1 VVTEASLPYQLSG
14 LVDTG
19 LVVRGNE
26 KQAILFEMLDHVEHV
41 VVVAGMSLLDAG
53 PDWRLVS
60 VLLSKSSF
68 FIHVG
73 ASDKLDAEVVPKN
86 FGGCDFVLDNLSHSL
101 EVALVAI
108 HYYMLVTSVVLVRE
122 LLAAGFDGG
131 LHEGLLGVNI
141 KHAVP
146 FLCKSSDCGDSL
158 SELFKYLQVVL

>member
-1 VVTEASLPYQLSG
+1 MVTEASLPYQLGG
-14 LVDTG
+14 LIDTG

-26 KQAILFEMLDHVEHV
+26 KQAILFKMLDHMEHV
-41 VVVAGMSLLDAG
+41 VVVASMGLLDAG

-60 VLLSKSSF
+60 VLLSKRSF

-73 ASDKLDAEVVPKN
+73 ASDKLDAEVVPEH
-86 FGGCDFVLDNLSHSL
+86 FGGGDFILDNLSHSL
-101 EVALVAI
+101 EVALVTI
-108 HYYMLVTSVVLVRE
+108 HYYMLVTSIVLVRE
-122 LLAAGFDGG
+122 LLAAGFYGS

>member
-1 VVTEASLPYQLSG
+1 MVTEASLPYQRSG

-26 KQAILFEMLDHVEHV
+26 KQAILFKMLDDMEHV
-41 VVVAGMSLLDAG
+41 VVVAGMGLLDGG
-53 PDWRLVS
+53 PDWRLIS
-60 VLLSKSSF
+60 VLLGQSSF

-73 ASDKLDAEVVPKN
+73 ASYKLDAEVVAKN
-86 FGGCDFVLDNLSHSL
+86 FGGCDFILDNLSHSL
-101 EVALVAI
+101 EVALVTI
-108 HYYMLVTSVVLVRE
+108 HYYMLVTSIVLVRQ
-122 LLAAGFDGG
+122 LLAAGFYGS